1 MKDTLEGVFAADRRD
16 DPDYLRKLARRGQV
30 SYSVVESEPRPQ
42 ATVNGRPDNRGAGR
56 RRTRLRSGKILD
68 QANGFFATASFTTV
82 RRLGCG
88 WPCRAASELPPHFH
102 VHDDETG
109 AIDVVETVWRRGA
122 IVGVRYK
129 PASGPVSA
137 QTERA
142 LGACADATTACAIE
156 TSAGE
161 PSGVGLLF
169 DDRRIEQ
176 AR

>member
-30 SYSVVESEPRPQ
+30 SYSVVELEPRPL

-68 QANGFFATASFTTV
+68 QANRFLCDCLIHDRSATGL
-82 RRLGCG
+82 RLALPRG
-88 WPCRAASELPPHFH
+88 AELPPHFH
-102 VHDDETG
+102 VHDDETRE
-109 AIDVVETVWRRGA
+109 IDVVETVWRRGA

-137 QTERA
+137 KPTERSA
-142 LGACADATTACAIE
+142 LRGRYY
-156 TSAGE
+156 
-161 PSGVGLLF
+161 GVP
-169 DDRRIEQ
+169 D
-176 AR
+176 